1 MHWYRVR
8 ADLALCFVQ
17 GEFMKDLEKFL
28 KAAGFVGNK
37 VEIDERSELFVLSD
51 VSREDFDCVVGLL
64 SKDAKKT
71 AENGIG
77 ENAFYFALSGDDF
90 IGVRFYPKKCEIRV
104 TCETG
109 NDYFSVFPEHKKG
122 AQTITPLLTQNRVAC
137 MSADCG
143 MSYVLRTADGRFALV
158 DGGMDDYEE
167 SERLYDLLCK
177 QNAGSGKPVIA
188 AWFITHMHD
197 DHTTVFCR
205 LWKEHKDD
213 IVLESLVY
221 NIVPDK
227 FNVKYPHEVFDA
239 LLPEIKAHGTA
250 LVTARAGMKFSFAG
264 LDIDM
269 LYTPDDYLPNVFS
282 NFNDSSLI
290 FRADFAG
297 RRILFLGDAMPLSS
311 DIVANR
317 YEKNDLASEFLQ
329 VGHHGYGGGSDALDT
344 ASDPETLLWPCPAF
358 WYPSVRL
365 WKSNDVL
372 RNSPHIKHIL
382 MAGFGS
388 VTLDMTKPVEDAPK
402 KAYNSG
408 DTVYEEDF
416 ESKKRLIDLGYESVT
431 GGATG
436 LVPAKYGFET
446 DAFGR
451 YLAVSSDANSLIGI
465 ASQDT
470 LAGLAGYEAT
480 FMLRAP
486 KDAKIGIMAACKMPN
501 EWQGEHTRWF
511 TLAASEKPRALTVKT
526 DYKAHTLAITLDG
539 KTHAFETAD
548 MCGGLYL
555 ALEKT
560 QTMLYHVKITAL

>member
-1 MHWYRVR
+1 
-8 ADLALCFVQ
+8 
-17 GEFMKDLEKFL
+17 MKDLEKLL
-28 KAAGFVGNK
+28 KAAGFPGNP
-37 VEIDERSELFVLSD
+37 VEIDEKSVLFVLSD

-71 AENGIG
+71 AENVIG
-77 ENAFYFALSGDDF
+77 ENAFYFALSGEDF
-90 IGVRFYPKKCEIRV
+90 IGVRFYPKKREIRV

-109 NDYFSVFPEHKKG
+109 NDYFSAFPAHETG
-122 AQTITPLLTQNRVAC
+122 AQTEAPLLTQNRVAC

-143 MSYVLRTADGRFALV
+143 MSYVLRTADGRFVMV

-167 SERLYDLLCK
+167 SERLYDLLRA
-177 QNAGSGKPVIA
+177 QSTGEKPVIA
-188 AWFITHMHD
+188 AWFITHLHD

-227 FNVKYPHEVFDA
+227 FNVKYPHEVFDT
-239 LLPEIKAHGTA
+239 LLPEIGAYGTA
-250 LVTARAGMKFSFAG
+250 LVTARTGMKFSFAG
-264 LDIDM
+264 LNIDM
-269 LYTPDDYLPNVFS
+269 LYTPDDNYPNVFS

-358 WYPSVRL
+358 WYPSIRL

-372 RNSPHIKHIL
+372 RNSPHIRHIL
-382 MAGFGS
+382 LSGFGS
-388 VTLDMTKPVEDAPK
+388 VTLDMTKPVADAPK
-402 KAYNSG
+402 RSCKSG
-408 DTVYEEDF
+408 ETEYEEDF
-416 ESKKRLIDLGYESVT
+416 QAKKRLVDLGYESVT

-446 DAFGR
+446 DAFAR
-451 YLAVSSDANSLIGI
+451 HLTLSSDGISLVGI

-470 LAGLAGYEAT
+470 LAGLSGYRAIFT
-480 FMLRAP
+480 LRAP
-486 KDAKIGIMAACKMPN
+486 KEASIGLMAACEMPN
-501 EWQGEHTRWF
+501 EWQGAHTHWF
-511 TLAASEKPRALTVKT
+511 TLAASETPNTLTVKT
-526 DYKAHTLAITLDG
+526 DYKAHTLAITLDE
-539 KTHAFETAD
+539 KTHAFETIDA
-548 MCGGLYL
+548 CGGLYL
-555 ALEKT
+555 ALEKAKIK
-560 QTMLYHVKITAL
+560 LYHVKITAL

>member
-1 MHWYRVR
+1 
-8 ADLALCFVQ
+8 
-17 GEFMKDLEKFL
+17 MKDLEKL
-28 KAAGFVGNK
+28 LEAAGFAGNK
-37 VEIDERSELFVLSD
+37 TEIDEKSVLFVLTE
-51 VSREDFDCVVGLL
+51 VCRADFDRVVGLL

-71 AENGIG
+71 AANAIG
-77 ENAFYFALSGDDF
+77 ENAFYFALSGEDF
-90 IGVRFYPKKCEIRV
+90 IGVLFYPKKREIRV

-109 NDYFSVFPEHKKG
+109 NDYFSAFPVHETG
-122 AQTITPLLTQNRVAC
+122 AQTEAPLLTQNRVAC

-143 MSYVLRTADGRFALV
+143 MSYVLRTTDGRFVLV

-167 SERLYDLLCK
+167 SERLYDLLCE
-177 QNAGSGKPVIA
+177 QSTSGKPVIA
-188 AWFITHMHD
+188 AWFITHLHD

-213 IVLESLVY
+213 ILLESLVY

-227 FNVKYPHEVFDA
+227 FNVKYPHEVFDT
-239 LLPEIKAHGTA
+239 LLPEIGAYGTA
-250 LVTARAGMKFSFAG
+250 LVTARTGMKFSFAG
-264 LDIDM
+264 LNIDM
-269 LYTPDDYLPNVFS
+269 LYTPDDNYPNVFS

-365 WKSNDVL
+365 WRSNDVL

-382 MAGFGS
+382 MAGFGT

-402 KAYNSG
+402 KSYNAG

-416 ESKKRLIDLGYESVT
+416 QTKKRLVDLGYESVT

-436 LVPAKYGFET
+436 LAPAKYGFET
-446 DAFGR
+446 DAFAR
-451 YLAVSSDANSLIGI
+451 HLALSSDGTSLIGI

-470 LAGLAGYEAT
+470 LAGLSGYEAIFT
-480 FMLRAP
+480 LRAP
-486 KDAKIGIMAACKMPN
+486 QNANIGIMAACEMPN
-501 EWQGEHTRWF
+501 EWQGEHTHWF
-511 TLAASEKPRALTVKT
+511 TLAASETPNTLTVKT

-539 KTHAFETAD
+539 KTHAFETID
-548 MCGGLYL
+548 SCGGLYL
-555 ALEKT
+555 ALEKAEIK
-560 QTMLYHVKITAL
+560 LYHVKITAL

>member
-1 MHWYRVR
+1 
-8 ADLALCFVQ
+8 
-17 GEFMKDLEKFL
+17 MKDLEKL
-28 KAAGFVGNK
+28 LEDAGFAGNS
-37 VEIDERSELFVLSD
+37 VEIDEKSVLFVLTE
-51 VSREDFDCVVGLL
+51 VCRADFDRVVGLL

-71 AENGIG
+71 AANAIG
-77 ENAFYFALSGDDF
+77 ENAFYFALSGEDF
-90 IGVRFYPKKCEIRV
+90 IGVRFYPKKREIRV

-109 NDYFSVFPEHKKG
+109 NDYFSAFPVHETG
-122 AQTITPLLTQNRVAC
+122 AQTEAPLLTQNRVAC

-143 MSYVLRTADGRFALV
+143 MSYVLRTADGRFVMV

-167 SERLYDLLCK
+167 SERLYDLLRA
-177 QNAGSGKPVIA
+177 QSTGEKPVIA

-227 FNVKYPHEVFDA
+227 FNVKYPHEVFDT
-239 LLPEIKAHGTA
+239 LLPEIGAYGTA
-250 LVTARAGMKFSFAG
+250 LVTARTGMKFSFAG

-358 WYPSVRL
+358 WYPSIRL
-365 WKSNDVL
+365 WRSNDVL
-372 RNSPHIKHIL
+372 RNSPHIRHIL
-382 MAGFGS
+382 LSGFGS
-388 VTLDMTKPVEDAPK
+388 VTLDMTKPVADAPK
-402 KAYNSG
+402 KSYNAG

-416 ESKKRLIDLGYESVT
+416 QTKKRLVDLGYESVT

-451 YLAVSSDANSLIGI
+451 YLAVRSDANSLIGI

-470 LAGLAGYEAT
+470 LAGLSGYLAT
-480 FMLRAP
+480 FTLRAP
-486 KDAKIGIMAACKMPN
+486 KEASIGLMAACEMPN
-501 EWQGEHTRWF
+501 EWQGAHTHWF
-511 TLAASEKPRALTVKT
+511 TLAALETPNTLTVKT

-539 KTHAFETAD
+539 KTHTFETPD
-548 MCGGLYL
+548 SCGGLYL
-555 ALEKT
+555 ALEKAEIK
-560 QTMLYHVKITAL
+560 LYHVRITAL

>member
-1 MHWYRVR
+1 MRWYRVR
-8 ADLALCFVQ
+8 SDLALCFVQ
-17 GEFMKDLEKFL
+17 GEFMKDLEKLL
-28 KAAGFVGNK
+28 KAAGFAGNK

-51 VSREDFDCVVGLL
+51 VSREDFDRVVGLL
-64 SKDAKKT
+64 SKEAKKT

-77 ENAFYFALSGDDF
+77 ENAFYFALSGDAF
-90 IGVRFYPKKCEIRV
+90 ISVRFYPKKREIRV

-109 NDYFSVFPEHKKG
+109 NDYFSVFPEHEKG
-122 AQTITPLLTQNRVAC
+122 AQTAAPLLTQNRMAC

-143 MSYVLRTADGRFALV
+143 MSYVLRTADGRFVLI

-167 SERLYDLLCK
+167 SERLYDLLCE
-177 QNAGSGKPVIA
+177 QNVGSSKPVIA

-213 IVLESLVY
+213 ILLESLVY

-239 LLPEIKAHGTA
+239 LLPEIRAHGTA

-317 YEKNDLASEFLQ
+317 CEKNDLASEFLQ

-358 WYPSVRL
+358 WYPSIRL

-382 MAGFGS
+382 LSGFGT

-402 KAYNSG
+402 KTYNSG

-416 ESKKRLIDLGYESVT
+416 ESKKRLVDLGYESVT

-451 YLAVSSDANSLIGI
+451 YLAVSSDGNSLIGI

-470 LAGLAGYEAT
+470 LSGLSGYEAT
-480 FMLRAP
+480 FLLRAS
-486 KDAKIGIMAACKMPN
+486 KDAKIGIMAACEMPN
-501 EWQGEHTRWF
+501 EWQGEHTRRF
-511 TLAASEKPRALTVKT
+511 TLTASEKPCTLTVKT
-526 DYKAHTLAITLDG
+526 DYKAHTLEITLDG
-539 KTHAFETAD
+539 KAHAFETID
-548 MCGGLYL
+548 TCGGLYL

-560 QTMLYHVKITAL
+560 KVWLYHVKIAAL

>member
-1 MHWYRVR
+1 
-8 ADLALCFVQ
+8 
-17 GEFMKDLEKFL
+17 MKDLEKL
-28 KAAGFVGNK
+28 LEAAGFAGNK
-37 VEIDERSELFVLSD
+37 TEIDERSELFVLSD

-71 AENGIG
+71 AANAIG
-77 ENAFYFALSGDDF
+77 ENAFYFALSGEDF
-90 IGVRFYPKKCEIRV
+90 ISVRFYPKNREIRV

-109 NDYFSVFPEHKKG
+109 NDYFSAFPAHETG
-122 AQTITPLLTQNRVAC
+122 AQTLVPLLTQNRVAC

-143 MSYVLRTADGRFALV
+143 MSYVLRTADGRFVLV

-167 SERLYDLLCK
+167 SERLYDLLCE
-177 QNAGSGKPVIA
+177 QSTSGKPVIA

-227 FNVKYPHEVFDA
+227 FNVKYPHDAFDA

-358 WYPSVRL
+358 WYPSIRL

-372 RNSPHIKHIL
+372 RNSPHIRHIL
-382 MAGFGS
+382 LSGFGS

-402 KAYNSG
+402 KSYNSG

-416 ESKKRLIDLGYESVT
+416 HAKKRLVDLGYESVT

-436 LVPAKYGFET
+436 LVPAEYGFET
-446 DAFGR
+446 DAFAR
-451 YLAVSSDANSLIGI
+451 HLALSSGANSLIGI

-480 FMLRAP
+480 FMLRASQ
-486 KDAKIGIMAACKMPN
+486 DAKIGIMAACEMPN
-501 EWQGEHTRWF
+501 EWQGAHTHWF
-511 TLAASEKPRALTVKT
+511 TLAASETPRALTVKT

-539 KTHAFETAD
+539 KTHAFETIDA
-548 MCGGLYL
+548 CGGLYF
-555 ALEKT
+555 ALEKAEVE
-560 QTMLYHVKITAL
+560 LYHVKITAL

>member
-1 MHWYRVR
+1 
-8 ADLALCFVQ
+8 
-17 GEFMKDLEKFL
+17 MKDLEKL
-28 KAAGFVGNK
+28 LEDAGFPGNP
-37 VEIDERSELFVLSD
+37 VEIDEKSVLFVLSD
-51 VSREDFDCVVGLL
+51 ACREDFDRVVGLF
-64 SKDAKKT
+64 SKNAEKT
-71 AENGIG
+71 AANSIG
-77 ENAFYFALSGDDF
+77 ENAFYFALSGEDF
-90 IGVRFYPKKCEIRV
+90 ISVRFYPKNREIRV

-109 NDYFSVFPEHKKG
+109 NDYFSAFPAHETG
-122 AQTITPLLTQNRVAC
+122 AQTEAPLLTQNRVAC

-143 MSYVLRTADGRFALV
+143 MSYVLRTADGRFVLV

-167 SERLYDLLCK
+167 SERLYDLLCA
-177 QNAGSGKPVIA
+177 QSTGEKPVIA

-227 FNVKYPHEVFDA
+227 FNVKYPHEVFDT

-269 LYTPDDYLPNVFS
+269 LYTPDDNYPNVFS

-365 WKSNDVL
+365 WRSNDVL
-372 RNSPHIKHIL
+372 RNSRHIRHIL
-382 MAGFGS
+382 LSGFGS
-388 VTLDMTKPVEDAPK
+388 VTLDMTKPVEHAPK
-402 KAYNSG
+402 KSYNSG

-416 ESKKRLIDLGYESVT
+416 ESKKRLVDLGYESVT

-436 LVPAKYGFET
+436 LAPAKYGFET

-451 YLAVSSDANSLIGI
+451 YLAVRSDANSLIGI

-480 FMLRAP
+480 FTLRASQ
-486 KDAKIGIMAACKMPN
+486 DAKIGIMAACEMPN
-501 EWQGEHTRWF
+501 EWQGAHTHWF
-511 TLAASEKPRALTVKT
+511 TLAASETPRALTVKT

-539 KTHAFETAD
+539 KTHAFETIDA
-548 MCGGLYL
+548 CGGLYF
-555 ALEKT
+555 ALEKAEVE
-560 QTMLYHVKITAL
+560 LYHVKITAL

>member
-1 MHWYRVR
+1 
-8 ADLALCFVQ
+8 
-17 GEFMKDLEKFL
+17 MKDLEKL
-28 KAAGFVGNK
+28 LEAAGFAGNK
-37 VEIDERSELFVLSD
+37 TEIDEKSVLFVLTE
-51 VSREDFDCVVGLL
+51 VCRADFDRVVGLL
-64 SKDAKKT
+64 SKDVKKT
-71 AENGIG
+71 AANAIG
-77 ENAFYFALSGDDF
+77 ENAFYFALSGENF
-90 IGVRFYPKKCEIRV
+90 ISVRFYPKKREIRV

-109 NDYFSVFPEHKKG
+109 NDYFSAFPVHETG
-122 AQTITPLLTQNRVAC
+122 AQTEVPLLTQNRVAC

-143 MSYVLRTADGRFALV
+143 MSYVLRTTDGRFVLV

-167 SERLYDLLCK
+167 SERLYDLLCE
-177 QNAGSGKPVIA
+177 QSTSGKPVIA
-188 AWFITHMHD
+188 AWFITHLHD

-227 FNVKYPHEVFDA
+227 FNVKYPHEVFDT

-250 LVTARAGMKFSFAG
+250 LVTARTGMKFSFAG

-269 LYTPDDYLPNVFS
+269 LYTPDDNYPNVFS

-290 FRADFAG
+290 FRAELAG

-358 WYPSVRL
+358 WYPSIRL

-372 RNSPHIKHIL
+372 RNSPHIRHIL
-382 MAGFGS
+382 LSGFGT

-402 KAYNSG
+402 KSYSSG

-416 ESKKRLIDLGYESVT
+416 ESKKRLVDLGYESVT

-451 YLAVSSDANSLIGI
+451 YLAVSSGANSLIGI

-480 FMLRAP
+480 FTLRASQ
-486 KDAKIGIMAACKMPN
+486 DAKIGIMAACEMPN
-501 EWQGEHTRWF
+501 EWQGAHTRWF
-511 TLAASEKPRALTVKT
+511 ALTASEKPRALTVKT

-539 KTHAFETAD
+539 KTHTFETPD
-548 MCGGLYL
+548 SCGGLYL
-555 ALEKT
+555 ALEKAEIK
-560 QTMLYHVKITAL
+560 LYHVKITAL

>member
-1 MHWYRVR
+1 
-8 ADLALCFVQ
+8 
-17 GEFMKDLEKFL
+17 MKDLEKL
-28 KAAGFVGNK
+28 LEDAGFAGNS
-37 VEIDERSELFVLSD
+37 VEIDEKSVLFVLTE
-51 VSREDFDCVVGLL
+51 VCRADFDRVVGLL

-71 AENGIG
+71 AANAIG
-77 ENAFYFALSGDDF
+77 ENAFYFALSGEDF
-90 IGVRFYPKKCEIRV
+90 IGVRFYPKKREIRV

-109 NDYFSVFPEHKKG
+109 NDYFSVFPAHETG
-122 AQTITPLLTQNRVAC
+122 AQTEAPLLTQNRVAC

-143 MSYVLRTADGRFALV
+143 MSYVLRTADGRFVMV

-167 SERLYDLLCK
+167 SERLYDLLRA
-177 QNAGSGKPVIA
+177 QSTGEKPVIA

-213 IVLESLVY
+213 ILLESLVY

-227 FNVKYPHEVFDA
+227 FNVKYPHEVFDT
-239 LLPEIKAHGTA
+239 LLPEIGAYGTA
-250 LVTARAGMKFSFAG
+250 LVTARTGMKFSFAG
-264 LDIDM
+264 LNIDM
-269 LYTPDDYLPNVFS
+269 LYTPDDNYPNVFS

-317 YEKNDLASEFLQ
+317 YEKSDLASEFLQ

-358 WYPSVRL
+358 WYPSIRL

-372 RNSPHIKHIL
+372 RNSPHIRHIL
-382 MAGFGS
+382 LSGFGS
-388 VTLDMTKPVEDAPK
+388 VTLDMTKPVADAPK
-402 KAYNSG
+402 RSCKSG
-408 DTVYEEDF
+408 ETVYEEDF
-416 ESKKRLIDLGYESVT
+416 QAKKRLVDLGYESVT

-446 DAFGR
+446 DAFAR
-451 YLAVSSDANSLIGI
+451 HLTLSSDGISLVGI

-470 LAGLAGYEAT
+470 LAGLSGYLAT
-480 FMLRAP
+480 FTLRAQ
-486 KDAKIGIMAACKMPN
+486 KEASIGLMAACEMPN
-501 EWQGEHTRWF
+501 EWQGAHTHWF
-511 TLAASEKPRALTVKT
+511 TLAASETPCELTVKV
-526 DYKAHTLAITLDG
+526 DYKAHALAITLDG
-539 KTHAFETAD
+539 KTHAFETID
-548 MCGGLYL
+548 SCGGLYL
-555 ALEKT
+555 ALEKAKIK
-560 QTMLYHVKITAL
+560 LYHVKITAL

>member
-1 MHWYRVR
+1 
-8 ADLALCFVQ
+8 
-17 GEFMKDLEKFL
+17 MKDLEKLL
-28 KAAGFVGNK
+28 KAAGFPGNP
-37 VEIDERSELFVLSD
+37 VEIDEKSVLFVLPD
-51 VSREDFDCVVGLL
+51 ACREDFDRVAELL
-64 SKDAKKT
+64 SKDAEKT
-71 AENGIG
+71 AANSIG
-77 ENAFYFALSGDDF
+77 ENAFYFALAGEDF
-90 IGVRFYPKKCEIRV
+90 IGVRFYPKKREIRV

-109 NDYFSVFPEHKKG
+109 NDYFSAFQAHETG
-122 AQTITPLLTQNRVAC
+122 AQTEVPLLTQNRVAC

-143 MSYVLRTADGRFALV
+143 MSYVLRTADGRFVLV

-167 SERLYDLLCK
+167 SERLYDLLRA
-177 QNAGSGKPVIA
+177 QSTGEKPVIA

-227 FNVKYPHEVFDA
+227 FNVKYPHEVFDT
-239 LLPEIKAHGTA
+239 LLPEIGAYGTA
-250 LVTARAGMKFSFAG
+250 LVTARTGMKFSFAG
-264 LDIDM
+264 LNIDM
-269 LYTPDDYLPNVFS
+269 LYTPDDNYPNVFS

-358 WYPSVRL
+358 WYPSIRL

-372 RNSPHIKHIL
+372 RNSPHIRHIL
-382 MAGFGS
+382 LSGFGS
-388 VTLDMTKPVEDAPK
+388 VTLDMTKPVADAPK
-402 KAYNSG
+402 RSCKSG
-408 DTVYEEDF
+408 ETVYEEDF
-416 ESKKRLIDLGYESVT
+416 QAKKRLVDLGYESVT

-451 YLAVSSDANSLIGI
+451 YLAVRSDANSLIGI
-465 ASQDT
+465 ASQNT
-470 LAGLAGYEAT
+470 LAGLSGYEAIFT
-480 FMLRAP
+480 LRAP
-486 KDAKIGIMAACKMPN
+486 QNANIGIMAACEMPN
-501 EWQGEHTRWF
+501 EWQGAHTHWF
-511 TLAASEKPRALTVKT
+511 TLAASETPCELTVKT

-539 KTHAFETAD
+539 KTHAFETIDA
-548 MCGGLYL
+548 CGGLYF
-555 ALEKT
+555 ALEKAEVE
-560 QTMLYHVKITAL
+560 LYHVKITAL

>member
-1 MHWYRVR
+1 
-8 ADLALCFVQ
+8 
-17 GEFMKDLEKFL
+17 MKDLEKLL
-28 KAAGFVGNK
+28 KAAGFPGNP
-37 VEIDERSELFVLSD
+37 VEIDEKSVLFVLTD
-51 VSREDFDCVVGLL
+51 ACREDFDRVVGLF
-64 SKDAKKT
+64 SKNAEKT
-71 AENGIG
+71 AANSIG
-77 ENAFYFALSGDDF
+77 ENAFYFALVGEDF
-90 IGVRFYPKKCEIRV
+90 IGVRFYPKKREIRV

-109 NDYFSVFPEHKKG
+109 NDYFSAFPVHETG
-122 AQTITPLLTQNRVAC
+122 AQTEAPLLTQNRVAC

-143 MSYVLRTADGRFALV
+143 MSYVLRTADGRFVMV

-167 SERLYDLLCK
+167 SERLYDLLCA
-177 QNAGSGKPVIA
+177 QSTGAKPVIA

-227 FNVKYPHEVFDA
+227 FNVKYPHDAFDA

-269 LYTPDDYLPNVFS
+269 LYTPDDNYPNVFS

-290 FRADFAG
+290 FRAELAG

-358 WYPSVRL
+358 WYPSIRL

-372 RNSPHIKHIL
+372 RNSPHIRHIL
-382 MAGFGS
+382 LSGFGS
-388 VTLDMTKPVEDAPK
+388 VTLDMTKPVADAPK
-402 KAYNSG
+402 RSCKSG
-408 DTVYEEDF
+408 ETVYEEDF
-416 ESKKRLIDLGYESVT
+416 QAKKRLVDLGYESVT

-446 DAFGR
+446 DAFAR
-451 YLAVSSDANSLIGI
+451 HLTLSSDGISLVGI

-486 KDAKIGIMAACKMPN
+486 QDAKIGIMAACKMPN
-501 EWQGEHTRWF
+501 EWQGEHTHWF
-511 TLAASEKPRALTVKT
+511 TLAASEMPCELTVKV
-526 DYKAHTLAITLDG
+526 DYKAHALAITLDG
-539 KTHAFETAD
+539 KTHTFETPD
-548 MCGGLYL
+548 SCGGLYL
-555 ALEKT
+555 ALEKAEIK
-560 QTMLYHVKITAL
+560 LYHVRITAL

>member
-1 MHWYRVR
+1 
-8 ADLALCFVQ
+8 
-17 GEFMKDLEKFL
+17 MKDLEKLL
-28 KAAGFVGNK
+28 KAAGFAGNK
-37 VEIDERSELFVLSD
+37 TEIDEKSVLFVLTE
-51 VSREDFDCVVGLL
+51 VCRADFDRVVGLL

-71 AENGIG
+71 AANAIG
-77 ENAFYFALSGDDF
+77 ENAFYFALSGEDF
-90 IGVRFYPKKCEIRV
+90 IGVRFYPKKREIRV

-109 NDYFSVFPEHKKG
+109 NDYFSVFPVHEKG
-122 AQTITPLLTQNRVAC
+122 AQTAAPLLTQNRMAC

-143 MSYVLRTADGRFALV
+143 MSYVLRTADGRFVMV

-167 SERLYDLLCK
+167 SERLYDLLRA
-177 QNAGSGKPVIA
+177 QSTGEKPVIA

-227 FNVKYPHEVFDA
+227 FNVKYPHEVFDT
-239 LLPEIKAHGTA
+239 LLPEIGAYGTA
-250 LVTARAGMKFSFAG
+250 LVTARTGMKFSFAG
-264 LDIDM
+264 LDVDM
-269 LYTPDDYLPNVFS
+269 LYTPDDNYPNVFS

-290 FRADFAG
+290 FRAELAG

-311 DIVANR
+311 DIVAHR
-317 YEKNDLASEFLQ
+317 YEKSDLASEFLQ

-365 WKSNDVL
+365 WRSNDVL

-382 MAGFGS
+382 MAGFGT

-402 KAYNSG
+402 KSYNSG

-416 ESKKRLIDLGYESVT
+416 QTKKRLVDLGYESVT

-470 LAGLAGYEAT
+470 LVGLAGYEAT
-480 FMLRAP
+480 FTLRAQ
-486 KDAKIGIMAACKMPN
+486 KEASIGLMAACEMPN
-501 EWQGEHTRWF
+501 EWQGAHTHWF
-511 TLAASEKPRALTVKT
+511 TLAALETPNTLTVKT

-539 KTHAFETAD
+539 KTHAFETIDA
-548 MCGGLYL
+548 CGGLYF
-555 ALEKT
+555 ALEKVEVE
-560 QTMLYHVKITAL
+560 LYHVKITAL

>member
-1 MHWYRVR
+1 
-8 ADLALCFVQ
+8 
-17 GEFMKDLEKFL
+17 MKDLEKLL
-28 KAAGFVGNK
+28 KAAGFPGNP
-37 VEIDERSELFVLSD
+37 VEIDEKSVLFVLSD

-71 AENGIG
+71 AENVIG
-77 ENAFYFALSGDDF
+77 ENAFYFALSGEDF
-90 IGVRFYPKKCEIRV
+90 ISVRFYPKNREIRV

-109 NDYFSVFPEHKKG
+109 NDYFSAFPAHETG
-122 AQTITPLLTQNRVAC
+122 AQTEAPLLTQNRVAC

-143 MSYVLRTADGRFALV
+143 MSYVLRTADGRFVLV

-167 SERLYDLLCK
+167 SERLYDLLRA
-177 QNAGSGKPVIA
+177 QSTGEKPVIA
-188 AWFITHMHD
+188 AWFITHLHD

-227 FNVKYPHEVFDA
+227 FNVKYPHEVFDT
-239 LLPEIKAHGTA
+239 LLPEIGAHGTA
-250 LVTARAGMKFSFAG
+250 LVTARTGMKFSFAG
-264 LDIDM
+264 LNIDM
-269 LYTPDDYLPNVFS
+269 LYTPDDNYPNVFS

-311 DIVANR
+311 DIVASR
-317 YEKNDLASEFLQ
+317 YEKSDLASEFLQ

-358 WYPSVRL
+358 WYPSIRL
-365 WKSNDVL
+365 WRSNDVL
-372 RNSPHIKHIL
+372 RNSPHIRHIL
-382 MAGFGS
+382 LSGFGS
-388 VTLDMTKPVEDAPK
+388 VTLDMTKPVEDVPK
-402 KAYNSG
+402 KSYNSG

-416 ESKKRLIDLGYESVT
+416 ESKKRLVDLGYESVT

-446 DAFGR
+446 DAFAR
-451 YLAVSSDANSLIGI
+451 HLTLSSDGISLVGI

-470 LAGLAGYEAT
+470 LAGLSGYLAT
-480 FMLRAP
+480 FTLRAQ
-486 KDAKIGIMAACKMPN
+486 KEASIGLMAACEMPN
-501 EWQGEHTRWF
+501 EWQGAHTHWF
-511 TLAASEKPRALTVKT
+511 TLAVSETPNTLTVKT

-539 KTHAFETAD
+539 KTHAFETIDA
-548 MCGGLYL
+548 CGGLYF
-555 ALEKT
+555 ALEKAEVE
-560 QTMLYHVKITAL
+560 LYHVKITAL

>member
-1 MHWYRVR
+1 
-8 ADLALCFVQ
+8 
-17 GEFMKDLEKFL
+17 MKDLEKL
-28 KAAGFVGNK
+28 LEDAGFAGNS
-37 VEIDERSELFVLSD
+37 VEIDEKSVLFVLTE
-51 VSREDFDCVVGLL
+51 VCRADFDRVVGLL

-71 AENGIG
+71 AANAIG
-77 ENAFYFALSGDDF
+77 ENAFYFALSGEDF
-90 IGVRFYPKKCEIRV
+90 IGVRFYPKKREIRV

-109 NDYFSVFPEHKKG
+109 NDYFSAFPVHETG
-122 AQTITPLLTQNRVAC
+122 AQTEAPLLTQNRVAC

-143 MSYVLRTADGRFALV
+143 MSYVLRTADGRFVMV

-167 SERLYDLLCK
+167 SERLYDLLRA
-177 QNAGSGKPVIA
+177 QSTGEKPVIA

-227 FNVKYPHEVFDA
+227 FNVKYPHEVFDT
-239 LLPEIKAHGTA
+239 LLPEIGAYGTA
-250 LVTARAGMKFSFAG
+250 LVTARTGMKFSFAG

-269 LYTPDDYLPNVFS
+269 LYTPDDNYPNVFS

-290 FRADFAG
+290 FRAELAG

-358 WYPSVRL
+358 WYPSIRL
-365 WKSNDVL
+365 WRSNDVL
-372 RNSPHIKHIL
+372 RNSPHIRHIL
-382 MAGFGS
+382 LSGFGS
-388 VTLDMTKPVEDAPK
+388 VTLDMTKPVADAPK
-402 KAYNSG
+402 KSYNAG

-416 ESKKRLIDLGYESVT
+416 QTKKRLVDLGYESVT

-451 YLAVSSDANSLIGI
+451 YLAVRSDANSLIGI

-470 LAGLAGYEAT
+470 LAGLSGYLAT
-480 FMLRAP
+480 FTLRAP
-486 KDAKIGIMAACKMPN
+486 KEASIGLMAACEMPN
-501 EWQGEHTRWF
+501 EWQGAHTHWF
-511 TLAASEKPRALTVKT
+511 TLAASETPRALTVKT
-526 DYKAHTLAITLDG
+526 DYKAHTLAITLDE
-539 KTHAFETAD
+539 KTHAFETIDA
-548 MCGGLYL
+548 CGGLYF
-555 ALEKT
+555 ALEKAEVE
-560 QTMLYHVKITAL
+560 LYHVKITAL